1 MEASAPQSRIT
12 FPVERSPA
20 GSRPSY
26 DGSDGTA
33 GGPAFGDALR
43 RLAAEKDLDLAGL
56 AGAAGLDLAL
66 VEGAAGGTARLAVP
80 ALARLARALRLR
92 PIGFLQQTGLLG
104 LEVYAGGLD
113 PLYFLPDGQIRYD
126 ARIYMREINPRH
138 AVPEGDMTKRNPVL
152 KGLADDTVLDALGKV
167 EVELAY
173 LLRAAVQATGG
184 SL

>member
-1 MEASAPQSRIT
+1 MDVRAP
-12 FPVERSPA
+12 A
-20 GSRPSY
+20 Y
-26 DGSDGTA
+26 DGATGTA
-33 GGPAFGDALR
+33 GGEDFGAALV
-43 RLAAEKDLDLAGL
+43 RLAAAKELDLAGL
-56 AGAAGLDLAL
+56 AAEAGLDPGL
-66 VEGAAGGTARLAVP
+66 VERAAAGAERLAVP

-92 PIGFLQQTGLLG
+92 PIGFLQQSGLLG

-152 KGLADDTVLDALGKV
+152 KALTDDPVLDALGKV

-173 LLRAAVQATGG
+173 LLRAAVQGTGG
-184 SL
+184 TL

>member
-1 MEASAPQSRIT
+1 MDVQQ
-12 FPVERSPA
+12 PA
-20 GSRPSY
+20 Y
-26 DGSDGTA
+26 DGATGTA
-33 GGPAFGDALR
+33 GGPAFGEALL
-43 RLAAEKDLDLAGL
+43 RLAAAKELDAGGL
-56 AGAAGLDLAL
+56 AVAAELEPAL
-66 VEGAAGGTARLAVP
+66 LECVIAGESRVGVP

-152 KGLADDTVLDALGKV
+152 KALTDDTVIDPLGKL
-167 EVELAY
+167 EIELAY
-173 LLRAAVQATGG
+173 LLRAAVQNTAGT
-184 SL
+184 L